1 MKDLKHSKVEHDVEV
16 AMGNLLRLG
25 VILAASVVFIGG
37 VFYLLKYGNTIPGFE
52 NFSGEPPDLRILPKI
67 FSNAVSFHSRGII
80 QFGLILLIATPVARV
95 IFAVAAFTYE
105 KDYMYVAFSI
115 IVLTILLYSLLS

>member
-1 MKDLKHSKVEHDVEV
+1 MKDLKHSQVEHNIEV

-25 VILAASVVFIGG
+25 VILAASVVFVGG
-37 VFYLLKYGNTIPGFE
+37 IFYLFKYGNTIPGFE
-52 NFSGEPPDLRILPKI
+52 HFSGEPSDLRNLPEI

-95 IFAVAAFTYE
+95 IFAVAAFIYE
-105 KDYMYVAFSI
+105 KDYMYVVFSL
-115 IVLTILLYSLLS
+115 IVLVILLCSLFG